1 MKFPYFSVLLLWFTA
16 SVGSVMEPQT
26 EQQELST
33 TTTTSAPSA
42 DYALLEV
49 SSYTVGSQLAVVLV
63 EVLERYFVR
72 NHSATMIER
81 LAMEGRLAYEMQ
93 SDILDEV
100 MRRTTDSIAY
110 VFRSPAALNQV
121 RRPARFN
128 LFFLDGHDAFERV
141 FAELDPAQHDYTG
154 YYLLVLT
161 RHGRL
166 LPATLQQLFARLWQL
181 NIVNVNV
188 ITTDL
193 GDRSRLQQ
201 VLLYTYY
208 PYRADGCER
217 IVPQL
222 LHRYERTPDGNGN
235 PSPGLD
241 LFPDKLAN
249 LHGCPLTVATFQ
261 LPPFVVLQGA
271 ESASLPTGL
280 EGDLVRALAT
290 KLNFSLRVLTPR
302 DGYLWGRVGQPADP
316 ATATGCTRLVRTE
329 QANLTF
335 GRFAIRGDRNGV
347 MQHGRSYYAI
357 RMMMAVS
364 PGRAYTPF
372 EKLFLP
378 FAPTT
383 WTAVTS
389 VLAVAVLCIA
399 ALEWCRAPRA
409 LLAFLYGRRVRAPLL
424 NLLNVYFGGPV
435 AREPARTFARTLLM
449 HWILYSF
456 VVRSV
461 YQGALYDYLQ
471 ARRNFS
477 HPRTLAALL
486 SRNFRFHS
494 MHGTASYLRPLPGVL
509 ARTHW
514 LPDDDAHVQRL
525 LDVLAGYRDRTAL
538 IVDSERVAYYN
549 RHNYRT
555 GHVHLVGTVLVRLP
569 IGLYYPRK
577 SCLTGTFD
585 RLIDQM
591 VMAGYFTHQLR
602 RYVSFNNVYGPMPT
616 VSHPVPAPLT
626 NDQLIGCYELLGG
639 LLLLATTVLLIE
651 LCARNVRPVRALLV
665 PFEARHD
672 ALH

>member
-1 MKFPYFSVLLLWFTA
+1 MWFPFVLAWLLRYTVA
-16 SVGSVMEPQT
+16 VNVV
-26 EQQELST
+26 T
-33 TTTTSAPSA
+33 TDPPVTSPM
-42 DYALLEV
+42 DYSLLEV
-49 SSYTVGSQLAVVLV
+49 RAYTVGSQLSVVLV

-81 LAMEGRLAYEMQ
+81 LSVEGRLTYELQ
-93 SDILDEV
+93 SDIVDEV
-100 MRRTTDSIAY
+100 MQRTSDRIAY

-121 RRPARFN
+121 RRPAIFN
-128 LFFLDGHDAFERV
+128 LFFLDGLEAFGRV
-141 FAELDPAQHDYTG
+141 FAELDPAQHDYSG

-161 RHGRL
+161 RYDRL

-188 ITTDL
+188 IATDL

-222 LHRYERTPDGNGN
+222 LHRYERTPDGEG
-235 PSPGLD
+235 SPPAPLE

-249 LHGCPLTVATFQ
+249 LHGCPVTVATFQ
-261 LPPFVVLQGA
+261 LPPFVLLEA
-271 ESASLPTGL
+271 HDPLLRGL

-290 KLNFSLRVLTPR
+290 KLNFTLRVLTPR
-302 DGYLWGRVGQPADP
+302 DGYLWGRVGQLTDP
-316 ATATGCTRLVRTE
+316 TSATGCIRLVRTE
-329 QANLTF
+329 QANLTV
-335 GRFAIRGDRNGV
+335 GRFAIRGDRNAV
-347 MQHGRSYYAI
+347 MRHGRSYYAI

-383 WTAVTS
+383 WAAVMP
-389 VLAVAVLCIA
+389 VLAAAVVLIA
-399 ALEWCRAPRA
+399 GLEWCRTSRP
-409 LLAFLYGRRVRAPLL
+409 LLDFLYGRHVRAPLL

-435 AREPARTFARTLLM
+435 PREPGRTFARTLLM

-471 ARRNFS
+471 ARRNYS
-477 HPRTLAALL
+477 HPRTLAAVL
-486 SRNFRFHS
+486 RRDFRFLS
-494 MHGTASYLRPLPGVL
+494 MHGTAGYLRPLPGVL

-514 LPDDDAHVQRL
+514 LPDDNAQVQRV
-525 LDVLAGYRDRTAL
+525 LDKLAGYSDRTAL
-538 IVDSERVAYYN
+538 IIDSERVAYYN
-549 RHNYRT
+549 RQHYRT

-569 IGLYYPRK
+569 IGLYFPRK
-577 SCLTGTFD
+577 SCLTGPFD
-585 RLIDQM
+585 RLIDQL
-591 VMAGYFTHQLR
+591 VMSGYFTHHLR
-602 RYVSFNNVYGPMPT
+602 RYVSYSNLYHRLQSTGN
-616 VSHPVPAPLT
+616 HPVPTPLT
-626 NDQLIGCYELLGG
+626 NDQLFGCYELLGG
-639 LLLLATTVLLIE
+639 LLLLATTILLLE
-651 LCARNVRPVRALLV
+651 LAAPSVRSVRVALAPFQSVRRTARMRTR
-665 PFEARHD
+665 D
-672 ALH
+672 